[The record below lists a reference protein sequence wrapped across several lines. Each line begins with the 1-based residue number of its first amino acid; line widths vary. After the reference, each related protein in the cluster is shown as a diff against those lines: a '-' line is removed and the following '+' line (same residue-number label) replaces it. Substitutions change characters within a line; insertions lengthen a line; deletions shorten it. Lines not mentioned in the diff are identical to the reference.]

1 MKKPEKN
8 VLKTELTL
16 VDTLHTVHETQYSFV
31 TSMLMLSSKRTFIS
45 LISTRIVPATY
56 AAHLQK
62 MDSINIYIYIYIKYL
77 RKDEPTSEM
86 DPWRSNGRLSHRIL
100 VSHLLP

>member
-62 MDSINIYIYIYIKYL
+62 IDSINIYIYIKYL

-86 DPWRSNGRLSHRIL
+86 DSWRSNGRLYHRIL